1 MKNIIRQIFSFILP
15 FTVLVLVPLSLE
27 KDIRIK
33 SIPAFIVGICIMFF
47 GLYFMVMTISAFMI
61 KGKGT
66 LAPWSPTKKLIVDGM
81 YGYVRNPMIM
91 GVLAVLTGESIAI
104 MSINIFSW
112 TIIFF
117 IINHFYFLL
126 LEEPLLLKKFGKEYL
141 EYKKHVKRWILQ
153 STPNMKV

>member
-1 MKNIIRQIFSFILP
+1 
-15 FTVLVLVPLSLE
+15 
-27 KDIRIK
+27 
-33 SIPAFIVGICIMFF
+33 
-47 GLYFMVMTISAFMI
+47 MVMTISAFMI

-141 EYKKHVKRWILQ
+141 EYKKHVKRWMLQ
-153 STPNMKV
+153 STPYMKE